1 MRLTKEKLKQIIK
14 EELESVVGERRNNFD
29 PEYLK
34 SADEYSLSGA
44 ERFAKDRTA
53 ELEAQKLDPNTVK
66 ILFRSALQKVL
77 QGQGASGVF
86 GMMAQEIQSRMSH
99 ASSGQVMAVIEKDI
113 KDLSGKMNA
122 MQKRALQKAK
132 PELRNQL
139 EKALDE
145 F

>member
-34 SADEYSLSGA
+34 SADEYSLSRA

-53 ELEAQKLDPNTVK
+53 ELESQKLDPNTVK

-77 QGQGASGVF
+77 QGKGASGVF

-113 KDLSGKMNA
+113 EELSPQMTL
-122 MQKRALQKAK
+122 MQQRALKKAM
-132 PELRNQL
+132 PELKREL
-139 EKALDE
+139 VKALDE